1 MVWFEKRRERPSQEA
16 ASNYYSGSQAE
27 PPPYQQAADAAG
39 NSFRFSPAANASY
52 DSHTMALRFQRQ
64 FPPETHPRFLSAAD
78 RERCLSQGLPAARL
92 VYPPRYS
99 QSTRGAEAM
108 WDYGHQPN
116 ENVVFLTPTTAQFR
130 YAMDSSVQ
138 TDLPLPCT
146 LDHSPFAVDR
156 FVVTVIGKAPAT
168 VVAVGLASKPYPPFR
183 LPGWNLESVGYHS
196 DDGHKYHNDPM
207 GGRTYGPTF
216 GRSGDAIEVEYT
228 TASGQV
234 VYSLNGRSLGP
245 AFFNVR
251 GPLYPTI
258 GADGPCQLQVQ
269 YLPSQPTDPGP
280 KAGAPAYQFSDRPP
294 SPQASEPPPPYSAL

>member
-1 MVWFEKRRERPSQEA
+1 MVSFSKQREGPSQGA
-16 ASNYYSGSQAE
+16 ASNYYGESHEE
-27 PPPYQQAADAAG
+27 PPPYQQAAGASG
-39 NSFRFSPAANASY
+39 SSFRFSPAANASY
-52 DSHTMALRFQRQ
+52 DSHKMALRFQHR
-64 FPPETHPRFLSAAD
+64 FPPESQPRFSSTAD
-78 RERCLSQGLPAARL
+78 RERCLNQGLPAARL

-108 WDYGHQPN
+108 WDHGHQPN
-116 ENVVFLTPTTAQFR
+116 ENVVFLTPTTVHFR
-130 YAMDSSVQ
+130 YAMDSSIQ

-156 FVVTVIGKAPAT
+156 FVVTVISKAPDT

-183 LPGWNLESVGYHS
+183 LPGWNPESVGYHS
-196 DDGHKYHNDPM
+196 DDGHKFYNDPM
-207 GGRTYGPTF
+207 GGRPYGPTF

-234 VYSLNGRSLGP
+234 VYSVNGRSLGP

-269 YLPSQPTDPGP
+269 YLPSQLAE
-280 KAGAPAYQFSDRPP
+280 AGSNADVPPYQFSNHPP
-294 SPQASEPPPPYSAL
+294 SPQESEPPPPYSAL